1 MRFSLTVLVV
11 LFTVVGATS
20 EASAVSAADKMRH
33 YCTNW
38 GAAGLFPEDSA
49 KVKAN
54 PMASMSID
62 LGRGKILQIPFIY
75 IEKGFRLEAQRGEW
89 NKVWNL
95 FAQACPQWPRPQWVQ
110 KLDAWK
116 QTKSDPLAARR
127 RNRINKL
134 QATIQSKEAE
144 LAQLLRRIQGS
155 PEYMKI
161 TGGRDTWYEEAAN
174 RARYLRQIAGLAKVE
189 YTIIGKLESRSPD
202 GGIFVTGVA
211 ISPSDVTAPGNAT
224 TIQRLYIMKP
234 NVKWTRA
241 NQDFYGTGLILQAL
255 PDQRS
260 PQMIYAPRLG
270 KEATE
275 RVNAAKAELGRI
287 QKVLRGG
294 KRKLARMM
302 KPVKKLEET
311 LARSRA
317 DLAKLQAAK

>member
-11 LFTVVGATS
+11 LFTVIGATP

-62 LGRGKILQIPFIY
+62 LGRGNILQIPFIY
-75 IEKGFRLEAQRGEW
+75 IEKGFRLEGQRAEW
-89 NKVWNL
+89 SKVWNL

-127 RNRINKL
+127 RTRINKI
-134 QATIQSKEAE
+134 QAMIQSTEAE
-144 LAQLLRRIQGS
+144 LAQMLRRIQGS
-155 PEYMKI
+155 PEYLKI
-161 TGGRDTWYEEAAN
+161 TGGRDTWYEEAST
-174 RARYLRQIAGLAKVE
+174 RASYLRQIVGLGKVE

-211 ISPSDVTAPGNAT
+211 ISPASTSAPGNAT
-224 TIQRLYIMKP
+224 TLQRLYIMSPKAE
-234 NVKWTRA
+234 WTRG

-255 PDQRS
+255 PDQRNA
-260 PQMIYAPRLG
+260 QMIYSSSLG
-270 KEATE
+270 KDAGA
-275 RVNAAKAELGRI
+275 RVSAAKIELGRI
-287 QKVLRGG
+287 QKILRGG
-294 KRKLARMM
+294 KRRLARMM
-302 KPVKKLEET
+302 KPVKKLEGT
-311 LARSRA
+311 LARYRSE
-317 DLAKLQAAK
+317 LAKLQAAK